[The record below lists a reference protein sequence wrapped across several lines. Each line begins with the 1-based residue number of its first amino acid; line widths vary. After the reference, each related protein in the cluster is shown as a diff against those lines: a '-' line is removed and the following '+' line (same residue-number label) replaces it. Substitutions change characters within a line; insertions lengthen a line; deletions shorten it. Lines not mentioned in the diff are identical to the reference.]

1 MKIVPS
7 MSACVLC
14 RTSSVLTL
22 MCFDDLWQW
31 LSETLE
37 AHPILGS
44 RFSFRVTSGTFDG
57 FLLSAG
63 MFHNCQN
70 FDWSGISEKKNYQ
83 RVKKKASCTTFP
95 HVSAQNCSGW
105 GSQSHHLA
113 SLWLADLANWSPHS
127 FIVLCPCLLGLV
139 FCIFGPFL
147 DHIIK
152 ALESSTLRPG
162 RVIHSCNPTIWEVLA
177 GIWGHHFWATWN
189 LVTKQHQ

>member
-1 MKIVPS
+1 MIYDSDCQRLLKPIQFWDPGSHFVSLLAHLMDSCYQLACFIIV
-7 MSACVLC
+7 
-14 RTSSVLTL
+14 RTLIEV
-22 MCFDDLWQW
+22 
-31 LSETLE
+31 
-37 AHPILGS
+37 
-44 RFSFRVTSGTFDG
+44 V
-57 FLLSAG
+57 FL
-63 MFHNCQN
+63 
-70 FDWSGISEKKNYQ
+70 EKKNYQ